1 MTFHECLL
9 PKVLFGSPFLMSVG
23 MKALLRNKEY
33 SVPYP
38 CNLDH
43 KKIYIPEN
51 ILPPHFLL
59 LFGKVTL

>member
-1 MTFHECLL
+1 
-9 PKVLFGSPFLMSVG
+9 MSVG